1 MDARRVGQTARERT
15 RDLSR
20 PGRIMPRRSRSRTAE
35 LTPQGGRVQREPLL
49 PICEPGL
56 AAKCLR
62 QADGP
67 PPRERGVP
75 RLKLAP
81 FGTSGR
87 LPRKHVRLL
96 VRLLRSREKL
106 EPSSIPLPGPCLTR
120 LRRPLAARGRGSGGR
135 SCESVDPSLRFTG
148 RCLILRLAWGWP
160 RGYDD
165 D

>member
-35 LTPQGGRVQREPLL
+35 LTPQGGRVQRERLL
-49 PICEPGL
+49 AICEPGL
-56 AAKCLR
+56 ADKCLR

-81 FGTSGR
+81 FGTSGANR
-87 LPRKHVRLL
+87 PVPNPAAEAA
-96 VRLLRSREKL
+96 SRQGER
-106 EPSSIPLPGPCLTR
+106 IW
-120 LRRPLAARGRGSGGR
+120 RPL
-135 SCESVDPSLRFTG
+135 L
-148 RCLILRLAWGWP
+148 
-160 RGYDD
+160 
-165 D
+165 